1 MSSAGGGAILGAM
14 TGIPLVL
21 AAALAALPYPAPR
34 LLQPT
39 KDTKC
44 DWGPVLRVDSPR
56 GEIKVT
62 TTAGVVT
69 FKVGPDV
76 QLFDHD
82 GKPAGAAIGVAAG
95 TRVRVYYVLD
105 DGAKVQ
111 EIDVE

>member
-14 TGIPLVL
+14 IGIPLVL

-44 DWGPVLRVDSPR
+44 DRGSVLLVDTSR

-76 QLFDHD
+76 QLFDKA
-82 GKPAGAAIGVAAG
+82 GKPAGAVTGVAPG